1 MKILLT
7 IIFFALLVIGVVKFD
22 LLLFKIIAILSVIF
36 LILVLVF
43 FE

>member
-7 IIFFALLVIGVVKFD
+7 IILFALLVIGVVKFD
-22 LLLFKIIAILSVIF
+22 LFLFKIIAILSIIF